1 LTNNIGQGA
10 YSGFTSTQDFP
21 AYRSKRSGKYVY
33 TFGLSIRLLTEVCP
47 IPEPQTPF
55 VDNRR
60 IDESRAKAFGKYWAA
75 NPAEWAVPP
84 LLLDTAQNFEFHEDQ
99 VVTGTEIVL
108 GRLRLPR
115 DSRDVIR
122 ILDGQHRVRGWY
134 LQKRELADSKEKVS
148 AQLHTLKESG
158 NQVEI
163 QAKSKEMNSIN
174 NNIDRLDNEFITI
187 ELIAGVSAQEHKD
200 FFVTINNMAK
210 GVNKNE
216 VARMDETLMTNR
228 VAKVLAD
235 SVPLLQNKI
244 DDRSASVRG
253 SSEYY
258 ISLINVADIVRHV
271 CYGIQGKNKK
281 GDYDQRAEEFSAKF
295 FEIISENS
303 SDLESLANNAMTPKE
318 LRNKSL
324 WGSLTI
330 LRCLAGAFFKLA
342 VVSKDNQSEEAFRVE
357 QESELNETGVM
368 KFRKLINNLETTKA
382 MEIIGKGKDKK
393 LVSEWYD
400 TSVVMAG
407 ALSPSSRNQDLTKLA
422 ELFAAWAESGEIF
435 KPKKI

>member
-1 LTNNIGQGA
+1 MTDRTGLGI
-10 YSGFTSTQDFP
+10 YSGFTPTQDFP

-60 IDESRAKAFGKYWAA
+60 IDESRAKAFGKYWASK
-75 NPAEWAVPP
+75 PSEWAVPP
-84 LLLDTAQNFEFHEDQ
+84 LLLDTAQNFEFEPGET
-99 VVTGTEIVL
+99 VTGTEIVL

-115 DSRDVIR
+115 DSRDVIK
-122 ILDGQHRVRGWY
+122 ILDGQHRIRGWH
-134 LQKRELADSKEKVS
+134 LQKRELADEKEKLS
-148 AQLHTLKESG
+148 ARLQTLKESG

-163 QAKSKEMNSIN
+163 QEVTKELNSIN
-174 NNIDRLDNEFITI
+174 NNIARLDNEFITI
-187 ELIAGVSAQEHKD
+187 ELITGVSAQEHKD

-228 VAKVLAD
+228 VAKVLAA

-295 FEIISENS
+295 FEIITENAP
-303 SDLESLANNAMTPKE
+303 DLESLANNAITPKE

-342 VVSKDNQSEEAFRVE
+342 VVSKSNQNEEAFRVE
-357 QESELNETGVM
+357 QDSELSETGII
-368 KFRKLINNLETTKA
+368 KFRKLIKNLEASNA
-382 MEIIGKGKDKK
+382 MEIIGKGKDRK
-393 LVSEWYD
+393 LAAAWYK

-407 ALSPSSRNQDLTKLA
+407 TLSPSSRNQDLTKLA
-422 ELFAAWAESGEIF
+422 ELFVAWAESGEIF
-435 KPKKI
+435 KPQSL